1 MKNLNEVLAQIGV
14 TVSDL
19 PIVRGISLRA
29 DEVGEGEAFVALK
42 GEKCDGADFVPQAV
56 QNGAALI
63 LSERPLNTDVPVVVV
78 PNLKERLTAIAAALY
93 PSDQM
98 MKLAVTGTNGKTS
111 TAFFVQQILNNQGIP
126 AASIGTLGVDQG
138 ERHTDGR
145 MTTPDAV
152 TLNKT
157 LNRLAESGVRVAVM
171 EASSHGLDQGRL
183 AHLTLEAGAFT
194 NLTQDHLDYHKT
206 MDAYLTA
213 KSKLFSDVVRRGG
226 MAVLNADDPCC
237 ERLKQVAV
245 SKGLK
250 ILTYGHKGADLEIV
264 SQNPTPDGQ
273 DIVLKFEEKTYP
285 VHVGIVGDF
294 QASNLCA
301 AVGLCLAAGVPAD
314 DIMRHLSTLKA
325 PAGRLE
331 RIGTLAN
338 GAQVFV
344 DYAHT
349 PDAVER
355 VLTSL
360 RAHTQGRLVCVL
372 GCGGDRD
379 KTKRPLMGAAADRLA
394 DVVYVTDD
402 NPRTENPADI
412 RRAILAACPKGIETD
427 NREEAIHTAVHNL
440 KAGDVLVIA
449 GKGHEPGQTVGQ
461 TVYAMDDRVEARLAV
476 MNETGKALWSAADLA
491 LALSVK
497 VAKRIAVF
505 GFSIDTRI
513 MNMGDMFIALK
524 VAGTDSHN
532 RVKEAVQKGAA
543 VCLVDHLVDEVPADK
558 QIVVTETIEALT
570 NLARF
575 ARMRTSATFI
585 GVTGSSGKTTTKEML
600 KACLAA
606 QGKTHATAG
615 NYNNQIGVPLTLVTM
630 PADTRF
636 AVVEMGMN
644 HTGELMH
651 LSKIVRP
658 DISIITS
665 IGAAHREFFK
675 TEEDVAR
682 AKSEIF
688 DYQNRQGTAVLNQNC
703 RFYDFLKQAALGQGV
718 QHILSFGDN
727 PEADSVL
734 ESVEPDADGM
744 RVRAVVC
751 KKPVD
756 FHMNFYGR
764 HFAEDALG
772 VLTVVA
778 AVGGDVGQ
786 AVQSLE
792 QVKPAVGRGAE
803 LSLTVQGKKIRV
815 IDDAYNANP
824 SSMKASLLSLGLR
837 TGGRKVAVL
846 GDMLELGDLG
856 PEMHAD
862 LMPAVT
868 AAGVDRVYTVG
879 PLMENLWNLVP
890 ESQRGKAVRT
900 AGELIPVLKADLC
913 DGDIILIKA
922 SHGTGLN
929 AIIQALKGE

>member
-1 MKNLNEVLAQIGV
+1 MKNLNEILAQIGIETSNLPVV
-14 TVSDL
+14 T
-19 PIVRGISLRA
+19 GIGLRA
-29 DEVGEGEAFVALK
+29 DEMKAGEAFIALK
-42 GEKCDGADFVPQAV
+42 GGKTDGADFIPEAV
-56 QNGAALI
+56 QNGAVLVLA
-63 LSERPLNTDVPVVVV
+63 ERAVQADIPVVVI
-78 PNLKERLTAIAAALY
+78 PDLKDRLSELTAEVY
-93 PSDQM
+93 PSDQVL
-98 MKLAVTGTNGKTS
+98 KLAVTGTNGKTS

-126 AASIGTLGVDQG
+126 AASIGTLGIDLG
-138 ERHTDGR
+138 NRHIDGH
-145 MTTPDAV
+145 MTTPDIV

-157 LNRLAESGVRVAVM
+157 LNQLQNEGVRVVVM

-206 MDAYLTA
+206 MEAYLAA
-213 KSKLFSDVVRRGG
+213 KSKLFSDVVRSGG
-226 MAVLNADDPCC
+226 QAILNADDPCC
-237 ERLKQVAV
+237 ERLKQVAGAA
-245 SKGLK
+245 GLK
-250 ILTYGHKGADLEIV
+250 ILTYGRKGADLEIV

-285 VHVGIVGDF
+285 LHIGIVGDF
-294 QASNLCA
+294 QAYNLCA
-301 AVGLCLAAGVPAD
+301 AIGLCLAAGVPFD
-314 DIMRHLSTLKA
+314 DIMHSLANLKA

-331 RIGTLAN
+331 RIGALAN

-355 VLTSL
+355 VLMSL
-360 RAHTQGRLVCVL
+360 RAHTRGRLVCIL

-379 KTKRPLMGAAADRLA
+379 RTKRPLMGAAADRLA

-412 RRAILAACPKGIETD
+412 RKAILSACPKGIETD
-427 NREEAIHTAVHNL
+427 NREDAIHTAVHNL

-461 TVYAMDDRVEARLAV
+461 TVYAMDDRIEARLAL
-476 MNETGKALWSAADLA
+476 MNETGQALWSAADLA

-513 MNMGDMFIALK
+513 MNPGDMFIALK

-558 QIVVTETIEALT
+558 QIVVTDTIEALT

-575 ARMRTSATFI
+575 ARMRTAATFI

-600 KACLAA
+600 KACLAE

-615 NYNNQIGVPLTLVTM
+615 NYNNQIGVPLTLVSM

-636 AVVEMGMN
+636 AIVEMGMN

-651 LSKIVRP
+651 LSEIVRP
-658 DISIITS
+658 DVSIITS
-665 IGAAHREFFK
+665 IGSAHREFFK

-688 DYQNRQGTAVLNQNC
+688 DYQSRQGTAVLNRNC
-703 RFYDFLKQAALGQGV
+703 KFYDFLKQAAEGQGI
-718 QHILSFGDN
+718 QHILSFGDD
-727 PEADSVL
+727 PGADSVL
-734 ESVEPDADGM
+734 ENVGSDTDGM
-744 RVRAVVC
+744 RVQAVVRG
-751 KKPVD
+751 KSLD
-756 FHMNFYGR
+756 FRLNFFGR

-772 VLTVVA
+772 VLTVIS
-778 AVGGDVGQ
+778 AVGGDVDR
-786 AVQSLE
+786 AVQTLE
-792 QVKPAVGRGAE
+792 GVTPAEGRGACFN
-803 LSLTVQGKKIRV
+803 VNIGGKNIRI

-824 SSMKASLLSLGLR
+824 SSMKASILSLGLR

-846 GDMLELGDLG
+846 GDMLELGELG

-862 LMPAVT
+862 LMPALES
-868 AAGVDRVYTVG
+868 AGVDKVYTVG
-879 PLMENLWNLVP
+879 PLMENLWKQIP
-890 ESQRGKAVRT
+890 ENQQGLSVLKAVD
-900 AGELIPVLKADLC
+900 LIPVLRADLC
-913 DGDIILIKA
+913 DGDIVLIKA
-922 SHGTGLN
+922 SHGTGLHT
-929 AIIQALKGE
+929 IIQNLKGE